1 MRIAMPG
8 RIVNRHVG
16 GNTTYARRVAAGLK
30 ERGHDVVT
38 MPSGPRPEITLLRE
52 TAYGLNLVHKG
63 TVCHYVADTGPL
75 VHTCLPSVVTV
86 HGIASRWTK
95 VARTARQEAVWRYRV
110 KRAIASTDALITVS
124 HSSARDVSAEFGVEE
139 SLIHVIPH
147 GIDVDRFAAPTPLS
161 ANTDTWSLPQEFV
174 LYLGNIEPRKNIDN
188 LVQAFQSDEL
198 RSLGLPLVIAGKP
211 AWNYSETMREIE
223 SAHNVIHLGFVSDQ
237 DRVALMQRCSLFVF
251 PSHYEGFG
259 FPVLEAM
266 AAGAVVACSS
276 RGSLEEVAGP
286 AIRMEDLTA
295 EGVAA
300 TIHRALVDE
309 DARARCKDKGS
320 SWTQEFSWE
329 NSISEHI
336 DVYRQ
341 VSQR

>member
-30 ERGHDVVT
+30 ARGHDVVT
-38 MPSGPRPEITLLRE
+38 MPSGARPQITLLRE
-52 TAYGLNLVHKG
+52 TAYGLNPMHRG

-75 VHTCLPSVVTV
+75 VKTRLPSVVTV

-124 HSSARDVSAEFGVEE
+124 HSSARDVAAEFGVEE
-139 SLIHVIPH
+139 SMIHVIPH
-147 GIDVDRFAAPTPLS
+147 GIDVDRFATPASLS
-161 ANTDTWSLPQEFV
+161 AETDTWPLPENFV
-174 LYLGNIEPRKNIDN
+174 LYLGNIEPRKNLDN

-198 RSLGLPLVIAGKP
+198 RSLGIPLVIAGKP
-211 AWNYSETMREIE
+211 AWNYAETMREIE
-223 SAHNVIHLGFVSDQ
+223 RAHNVIHLGFVSDQ

-276 RGSLEEVAGP
+276 RGSLDEVAGP
-286 AIRMEDLTA
+286 AIRMEDLTS

-300 TIHRALVDE
+300 AVLCALVND
-309 DARARCKDKGS
+309 DARAHCKDNGIL
-320 SWTQEFSWE
+320 WTQGFSWE

-341 VSQR
+341 VAKR